1 MGNTQYPRELRL
13 LTPSHFENVFSN
25 AIPAVSPKL
34 TLLGKHTELSHPRL
48 GITVSKKNVRK
59 AHDRNRV
66 KRLIRESFRIQ
77 QHRLPNIDIVVVV
90 KPGLDKQ
97 SNQEIFKLLDKL
109 WKKLATRCNNALSS

>member
-1 MGNTQYPRELRL
+1 VGNIQYSRELRL

-25 AIPAVSPKL
+25 AIPAVSPKI
-34 TLLGKHTELSHPRL
+34 TLLGRPNSLNNPRL

-66 KRLIRESFRIQ
+66 KRLIRESFRLN
-77 QHRLPNIDIVVVV
+77 QHNLPNIDIVVVV

-97 SNQEIFKLLDKL
+97 SNQETFKLLDKL
-109 WKKLATRCNNALSS
+109 WKKLTSRCNKASSS

>member
-1 MGNTQYPRELRL
+1 MGNTQYTRELRL

-25 AIPAVSPKL
+25 AIPAVSPKA
-34 TLLGKHTELSHPRL
+34 TLLGKQNSLNHPRL
-48 GITVSKKNVRK
+48 GVTVSKKNVRK

-66 KRLIRESFRIQ
+66 KRLIRESFRLN
-77 QHRLPNIDIVVVV
+77 QHNLPNIDIVVVV

-109 WKKLATRCNNALSS
+109 WKKLTSRCNNASSS